1 MENDKIVLQPKYVDG
16 FCCDG
21 SRCDAKCCG
30 HWRICIDM
38 ESYKDYQ
45 RIKNPAVR
53 RKILSALQP
62 CDAKHGF
69 EVTLDDKWLCP
80 LLCEDNLCYIQRHL
94 GEEALSN
101 TCRIYPR
108 LTRHVGGL
116 GIRLLSMTC
125 PVAAEHA
132 LFSPDGMEI
141 LLGEGKAESP
151 AWELARITGKR
162 IAYDDTMFAANVIL
176 GGLSILQ
183 NTAYSREERLVMLGW
198 FLQKADAMNDDSAAL
213 AELIE
218 YYNGSE
224 FAEKAVSL
232 WENWTFYPTAHR
244 QFMAGILKVMH
255 EAGKIV
261 MHRTLNKVNNDYE
274 NIYAKERHLLEEN
287 AGALFDRL
295 LQYEWLYHAF
305 PFAIEGS
312 FLHNYFAFLLNYKI
326 AELFFYGFF
335 SFQRP
340 VDKDRFIHKLEII
353 LQVMDHRDEYLETL
367 VKETAGFEKE
377 PAKLMQVLLHI

>member
-16 FCCDG
+16 FRCDG

-30 HWRICIDM
+30 HWRIYIDM

-53 RKILSALQP
+53 RKILSALKP
-62 CDAKHGF
+62 CDARHGF
-69 EVTLDDKWLCP
+69 EVILDDKWLCP

-94 GEEALSN
+94 GEEALSD
-101 TCRIYPR
+101 TCRGYPR
-108 LTRHVGGL
+108 LTRHIGGL

-141 LLGEGKAESP
+141 LLGEGKEESP
-151 AWELARITGKR
+151 VWELARINGKR
-162 IAYDDTMFAANVIL
+162 IAYEDTMFAANVIL

-198 FLQKADAMNDDSAAL
+198 FLQKADAMNEDSAAL

-218 YYNGSE
+218 YYNGGK
-224 FAEKAVSL
+224 FAEEAVSL

-244 QFMAGILKVMH
+244 QFMAGILKVLH

-261 MHRTLNKVNNDYE
+261 MHRTLNDVNNDYE

-287 AGALFDRL
+287 AGALFDRF

-335 SFQRP
+335 SFQGP

-353 LQVMDHRDEYLETL
+353 LQVMDHREEYLETL
-367 VKETAGFEKE
+367 VKETADFEKE
-377 PAKLMQVLLHI
+377 PAKLMQVLLRL